1 MSETHA
7 SVPVSRRTVRFTLL
21 TVAASGVFL
30 TAGGGLAWWHNFLHV
45 GQQCGYTNSCNY
57 EMGYAG
63 DILGWVAPVAL
74 LVIIVLISVSV
85 HRSNGRV
92 WIIWAIGFASL
103 VAAHIA
109 SNLISGAALGW
120 PRWLI

>member
-1 MSETHA
+1 MSEAHA
-7 SVPVSRRTVRFTLL
+7 KAPQTRHTVRFTLL
-21 TVAASGVFL
+21 TVAASVVFL
-30 TAGGGLAWWHNFLHV
+30 AAGGTLAWWHNFLHM

-74 LVIIVLISVSV
+74 LVIIVLTSVRV

-92 WIIWAIGFASL
+92 WITWAIGFASL
-103 VAAHIA
+103 AAAHVA
-109 SNLISGAALGW
+109 SNLISGSALGW
-120 PRWLI
+120 TRWLL